1 MRFFYSLVMYLLTP
15 LLVIRLW
22 WKGRKLPAY
31 RHRIAERFMLGCP
44 SLGSVDV
51 WVHAVSLGEVIA
63 ATPLIDRLLQQQQA
77 VFITTM
83 TPTGSQR
90 VVNYFGHKVGHQY
103 VPYDMPG
110 VVKRFFKKTKPKVG
124 IIMETELWPNLIHQA
139 QRAKVPLILANAR
152 ISDDSIKAYQR
163 IQFLIKPVLNKFTAI
178 FPQGDDDAR
187 RFIKLGAPA
196 NKVHTLGNMK
206 FDLNVQMH
214 NPEGFHKLKES
225 WGASRITLIAAS
237 THDNE
242 EALILD
248 VFKELQDALP
258 NILLLIAPRHP
269 ERFQSVY
276 QLSLKEGYRTGLRSD
291 LSSINPDKEV
301 IILDSLGELLGM
313 YQISDYAFI
322 GGSLVPVG
330 GHNVLEAVA
339 MRIPV
344 FSGKNFH
351 NFKYI
356 FSELQEKQAI
366 NLIDNAHELMQGI
379 IRLER
384 NQEERERLITQ
395 ATQVL
400 AKNQGA
406 VARHVEFIKQ
416 YL

>member
-1 MRFFYSLVMYLLTP
+1 
-15 LLVIRLW
+15 
-22 WKGRKLPAY
+22 
-31 RHRIAERFMLGCP
+31 
-44 SLGSVDV
+44 
-51 WVHAVSLGEVIA
+51 
-63 ATPLIDRLLQQQQA
+63 
-77 VFITTM
+77 
-83 TPTGSQR
+83 
-90 VVNYFGHKVGHQY
+90 
-103 VPYDMPG
+103 MPG

-206 FDLNVQMH
+206 FDLNVQMQ
-214 NPEGFHKLKES
+214 NPEVFHKLKES

-258 NILLLIAPRHP
+258 NILSLIAPRHP